1 MMMRFKEQQTALIYF
16 GKIPS
21 RGDFIRNAQAGPII
35 QVFDQW
41 VSGAMELLSTDP
53 RWKLIYDGHDRI
65 NFAFFDSQANHFVA
79 GTLACSQD
87 SSARRFP
94 LVCAVNLEC
103 ETSAE
108 AGAAQE
114 KGQLF
119 RGLPL
124 YLAHVW
130 AQTEHWVTLGMSD
143 VTESTLTAFSG
154 ATIRLD
160 NLPTGLMTEYQSF
173 CDTMSIDS
181 VQSLLEINN
190 KRVNFRQTV
199 MGLGLLLQPTL
210 SNHGGSLNKGLRLPL
225 PNDEYFVP
233 LVSAFWMDLLY
244 GFTEHMEAEFSL
256 LKSCGIG
263 SNFCVGFNGAS
274 SRALHAQFVD
284 GVDESHIDIAEADWI
299 EQYLDSDYGLQ
310 KLSVYLQHPNLS
322 LAKLKE
328 TFNEV
333 FLGK

>member
-1 MMMRFKEQQTALIYF
+1 MMRFKEQQSELIYF
-16 GKIPS
+16 GKLPS
-21 RGDFIRNAQAGPII
+21 RGDFIRNAQAGPIT
-35 QVFDQW
+35 QVFDEW
-41 VSGAMELLSTDP
+41 VSGAMDLLSADP
-53 RWKLIYDGHDRI
+53 RWKLIYDSHNRI
-65 NFAFFDSQANHFVA
+65 NFAFFDNKANHVVA

-94 LVCAVNLEC
+94 LICAVNLEC
-103 ETSAE
+103 EMPS
-108 AGAAQE
+108 GAASKSG
-114 KGQLF
+114 KGVAF

-143 VTESTLTAFSG
+143 VSESTLQAFSE
-154 ATIRLD
+154 ATVRLD
-160 NLPTGLMTEYQSF
+160 NLPENLMAVYQSF
-173 CDTMSIDS
+173 CDSMSIDT
-181 VQSLLEINN
+181 VQSLLEVNN
-190 KRVNFRQTV
+190 KRVNFRQAV

-210 SNHGGSLNKGLRLPL
+210 SNRGSSLSKGLSLPL

-233 LVSAFWMDLLY
+233 LVSSLWMDLLY
-244 GFTEHMEAEFSL
+244 GFTAHMDAEFSL

-263 SNFCVGFNGAS
+263 SKLCVGFNGAS
-274 SRALHAQFVD
+274 SRALHAQFVED
-284 GVDESHIDIAEADWI
+284 AGECHIDIAEADWI
-299 EQYLDSDYGLQ
+299 EQYLDSDYGLK

-322 LAKLKE
+322 LSKLKE

>member
-1 MMMRFKEQQTALIYF
+1 MMRFKQQQADLIYF
-16 GKIPS
+16 GKMPS
-21 RGDFIRNAQAGPII
+21 RGDFVRNAQAGPII
-35 QVFDQW
+35 QVFDEW
-41 VSGAMELLSTDP
+41 VSGAMDQLSTDP
-53 RWKLIYDGHDRI
+53 RWKLIYDAHDRI

-94 LVCAVNLEC
+94 LLCAVNIEC
-103 ETSAE
+103 EADSLAESKSA
-108 AGAAQE
+108 
-114 KGQLF
+114 KGHMF
-119 RGLPL
+119 RGIPL

-143 VTESTLTAFSG
+143 VTESTFQAFSD

-160 NLPTGLMTEYQSF
+160 NLPENLMSEYQSF

-181 VQSLLEINN
+181 VQGLLEINN
-190 KRVNFRQTV
+190 KRVNLRQTV

-210 SNHGGSLNKGLRLPL
+210 SNRGSSLNKGLRLPL

-233 LVSAFWMDLLY
+233 LVSSYWMDLLY
-244 GFTEHMEAEFSL
+244 GFTSHMEAEFSL

-263 SNFCVGFNGAS
+263 SRFCVGFNGAS
-274 SRALHAQFVD
+274 SRALHAQFVED
-284 GVDESHIDIAEADWI
+284 VSESHIDIAAADWI
-299 EQYLDSDYGLQ
+299 EQYIDSDYGLQ

-322 LAKLKE
+322 LTKLKE

-333 FLGK
+333 FIGK

>member
-1 MMMRFKEQQTALIYF
+1 MMRFKQLEADLIYF

-21 RGDFIRNAQAGPII
+21 RGDFVRNAQAGPII
-35 QVFDQW
+35 QVFDEW
-41 VSGAMELLSTDP
+41 VSGAMEQLSADP
-53 RWKLIYDGHDRI
+53 RWKLIYDAHDRI
-65 NFAFFDSQANHFVA
+65 NFAFFDSRANHFVA

-94 LVCAVNLEC
+94 LICAVNLEC
-103 ETSAE
+103 EAPPVNGSPRGGGE
-108 AGAAQE
+108 
-114 KGQLF
+114 LF

-130 AQTEHWVTLGMSD
+130 TQTEHWVTLGMSD
-143 VTESTLTAFSG
+143 VTETTFQAFSD

-160 NLPTGLMTEYQSF
+160 NLPESLMSEYRSF

-181 VQSLLEINN
+181 VQGLLETGNA
-190 KRVNFRQTV
+190 RVNLRQTV

-210 SNHGGSLNKGLRLPL
+210 SNRGTSLGKGLRLPL
-225 PNDEYFVP
+225 PDDEYFVP
-233 LVSAFWMDLLY
+233 LVSSYWMDLLY
-244 GFTEHMEAEFSL
+244 GFTSHMDAEFSV

-263 SNFCVGFNGAS
+263 SRFCVGFNGAS

-284 GVDESHIDIAEADWI
+284 DASESHIDIAEADWI
-299 EQYLDSDYGLQ
+299 EQYVDSDYGLQ

-322 LAKLKE
+322 LTQLKE